1 MIVSGGKDM
10 LKITPTEASEVTRLK
25 CPECEE
31 KVPRVGIKKGSLVD
45 GLTFKC
51 KRCGKLWSVK
61 TE

>member
-1 MIVSGGKDM
+1 M